1 MTRHI
6 RATLLLLPVLALLAP
21 AASGQTRQTAAADP
35 LFQKIVALDA
45 ELFGAVNACNLEKV
59 ASLFS
64 PDVEFYH
71 DRGGVTLGRQAVV
84 DSIRANLCGKRR
96 RDLVAESTEV
106 HPMDNYGA
114 LQIGV
119 HLFCEPGEKPCLAG
133 KSGAAKFIHLWHN
146 ENGIWRITRVLSY
159 DHFDSK

>member
-1 MTRHI
+1 MNRHV
-6 RATLLLLPVLALLAP
+6 RLTLLVLLLVGLTVAP
-21 AASGQTRQTAAADP
+21 SAQTRQSGETDP
-35 LFQKIVALDA
+35 LFQKIVSLDV
-45 ELFGAVNACNLEKV
+45 ELFGAVNACNMEKV

-71 DRGGVTLGRQAVV
+71 DKGGVTLGRQAVV
-84 DSIRANLCGKRR
+84 DSIKANLCGKRR
-96 RDLVAESTEV
+96 RDIVAGSTEV

-114 LQIGV
+114 LQIGIHV
-119 HLFCEPGEKPCLAG
+119 FCEAGEKPCAPG

-146 ENGIWRITRVLSY
+146 GNGTWRITRVLSY

>member
-1 MTRHI
+1 MTRQL
-6 RATLLLLPVLALLAP
+6 RLPLTILPLLALLIAT
-21 AASGQTRQTAAADP
+21 ASAQSRQSTAADP
-35 LFQKIVALDA
+35 LFQKVVSLDA
-45 ELFGAVNACNLEKV
+45 ELFGAVNTCDIEKV
-59 ASLFS
+59 ASLFA

-71 DRGGVTLGRQAVV
+71 DKGGVTLGRQAVV
-84 DSIRANLCGKRR
+84 DSIKANLCGKRR
-96 RDLVAESTEV
+96 RDLVPGSTEV

-119 HLFCEPGEKPCLAG
+119 HLFCEAGEKPCESG

-146 ENGIWRITRVLSY
+146 DKGIWWITRVISY